1 MSNRMNRII
10 TILVRVFA
18 GVGIL
23 LGFSI
28 CFIEVW
34 YYLDKTHALDLS
46 NLAWGVGI
54 ALFSLLV
61 LQLGSVLA
69 ALKAFG
75 EALQNLPV
83 FNAFRRRATDPV
95 GTPVPERADGS
106 DKVEKVAPPPP
117 GIAGGG

>member
-1 MSNRMNRII
+1 MTRFI

-34 YYLDKTHALDLS
+34 YYLDKTHALDLG

-69 ALKAFG
+69 ALKAFV

-83 FNAFRRRATDPV
+83 FNAFRRRATDPAGV
-95 GTPVPERADGS
+95 PIPERVDGS
-106 DKVEKVAPPPP
+106 DKVEKAEPPPP
-117 GIAGGG
+117 PTIAGGA